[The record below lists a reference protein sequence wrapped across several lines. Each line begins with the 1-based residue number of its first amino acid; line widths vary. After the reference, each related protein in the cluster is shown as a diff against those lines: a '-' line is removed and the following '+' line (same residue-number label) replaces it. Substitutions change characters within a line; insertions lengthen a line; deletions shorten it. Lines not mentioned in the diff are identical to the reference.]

1 MQLRYVNQLT
11 WPACAKA
18 WEKAFPEHEITQN
31 AIQQMCLQN
40 VTTKRLREQLGGTKE
55 QSERQTILNT
65 WLQSRRIQS
74 RVMEKVDEAQSA

>member
-11 WPACAKA
+11 WPACAEA

-31 AIQQMCLQN
+31 AIQQMCLRN
-40 VTTKRLREQLGGTKE
+40 VTTKCLRDQLDGTKE
-55 QSERQTILNT
+55 QSDRQSILDA

-74 RVMEKVDEAQSA
+74 RVKEKVDEAQSA